1 MPLWRRRALSECLD
15 GLPHACAFRP
25 FRFDEP
31 QEDRRT
37 PATACNGCRGRAVK
51 LVDWFLRANEQ
62 RMREAALAYERS
74 RTNSAAVSVQDAHQQ
89 ALTALTAT
97 HALLLGFLVDGGDEL
112 QVGLET
118 ADRHSV
124 IAGATGSGKTRSIID
139 RLLRRAALGLRT
151 GFEFELFDPKTE
163 TFTEVKKHVA
173 AWWLRADAAT
183 RDEIMRAVHVIDWT
197 RDRITPTAPYDNSD
211 GAMTDAYAAELHT
224 RVTIEASDVSYSDS
238 LRQLLFMW
246 SYLLIDLRYP
256 PNFNF
261 ALRFFRDAAY
271 RTRVLARV
279 KSPDVRQYFSALAQ
293 ITAQQTQDAF
303 LRRLWGE
310 QAFPEY
316 RYATSVPPAQLDR
329 LQLPKAPRWTL
340 ANFGTTNA
348 QPQSL
353 GHARF
358 RWHVVRR
365 LLSAPRR
372 AARRPLWMVFEELP
386 VLIGGSV
393 EVTEILMTGLR
404 TLRSVN
410 VALML
415 CAQSL
420 SGTLPKP
427 VVENIL
433 LNTHTWSMFQT
444 RPDEAELLYPHV
456 VQDVRDGRTE
466 ADRRREFQRQM
477 QSLPRQHF
485 YFLAKGQPA
494 LPCRTPNVADPAA
507 AASMTNEQLLELFD
521 REIAPH
527 SMIGMDLAARL
538 IAEWEN
544 DVVVQQQVATNDAAR
559 ASGRGTSAPADTM
572 SLDQLRR
579 ILGGSDER

>member
-1 MPLWRRRALSECLD
+1 MRRGAWPGE
-15 GLPHACAFRP
+15 GM
-25 FRFDEP
+25 
-31 QEDRRT
+31 
-37 PATACNGCRGRAVK
+37 K
-51 LVDWFLRANEQ
+51 LVTWFLHANED
-62 RMREAALAYERS
+62 RMREAALTYERS
-74 RTNSAAVSVQDAHQQ
+74 RASGAAMSVQDAHAA
-89 ALTALTAT
+89 ALRALAAE
-97 HALLLGFLVDGGDEL
+97 HALLLGFLNGHEL
-112 QVGLET
+112 RVGLAT
-118 ADRHSV
+118 VDRHSV
-124 IAGATGSGKTRSIID
+124 IAGATGSGKTRAIID
-139 RLLRRAALGLRT
+139 RVLRRAALGLRS
-151 GFEFELFDPKTE
+151 GFELELFDPKTE
-163 TFTEVKKHVA
+163 TFGELKKHLA
-173 AWWLRADAAT
+173 TWWLRANEAT
-183 RDEIMRAVHVIDWT
+183 REEIARAVHVIDWT
-197 RDRITPTAPYDNSD
+197 HDRITPTAPYDNSD

-246 SYLLIDLRYP
+246 SFLLIDLRYP
-256 PNFNF
+256 ANFNF
-261 ALRFFRDAAY
+261 ALRFFRDATY
-271 RTRVLARV
+271 RSHVLGRV
-279 KSPDVRQYFSALAQ
+279 KSPDVRQYFSVLAQ

-329 LQLPKAPRWTL
+329 LGLPKAPRWTL

-372 AARRPLWMVFEELP
+372 STRQPLWMVFEELP
-386 VLIGGSV
+386 VLLGDSV
-393 EVTEILMTGLR
+393 EVSEILMTALR
-404 TLRSVN
+404 TLRSFDVG
-410 VALML
+410 LML

-444 RPDEAELLYPHV
+444 RPDEASLLYPHV
-456 VQDVRDGRTE
+456 LQEVTSSSSEAERRTE
-466 ADRRREFQRQM
+466 FLRRM
-477 QSLPRQHF
+477 QSLPCQHF

-494 LPCRTPNVADPAA
+494 LPCRTPDVPNPAA
-507 AASMTNEQLLELFD
+507 SARKSDDELLEIFD
-521 REIAPH
+521 REIAPN
-527 SMIGMDLAARL
+527 SMIGIDVAARL

-544 DVVVQQQVATNDAAR
+544 EVVTQRQVAVNPAKPNRGAAP
-559 ASGRGTSAPADTM
+559 SGMD
-572 SLDQLRR
+572 LDDLRR
-579 ILGGSDER
+579 ILGNGSKEQS